1 MGSAVESTMTV
12 EPNDE
17 GCTKSPKRL
26 PVQETQ
32 DEKEG
37 GIGSDGEECRVS
49 EGREGTTSSEKIEIS
64 SDVGSQE
71 EEGLANGKLISSN
84 QA

>member
-1 MGSAVESTMTV
+1 MAVE
-12 EPNDE
+12 PDDE

-26 PVQETQ
+26 LVQETQ
-32 DEKEG
+32 DDKEG
-37 GIGSDGEECRVS
+37 VIESDGEDCRVS
-49 EGREGTTSSEKIEIS
+49 EGRKGTISSEKIEIS

-84 QA
+84 QAWKVI